1 MGKLKLISNGII
13 KNIILLA
20 TGSIMAQAITLV
32 SSPILTRIYG
42 PSELGVLGNYMAI
55 INVIM
60 PISALCFPLAIV
72 LTKSEDEAKE
82 VASTASIV
90 SLLLSFLSATVIVFI
105 KDIYVLPF
113 NGLYLFFIPVVIIFS
128 TQLQISQQLLIKD
141 EKFRVISKLSVAH
154 SFIINL
160 MKIVGGLFYN
170 TAITL
175 ILVASFSPGVNFLLL
190 RRFSNNKGTHNIYC
204 FKKIFI
210 RYYDF
215 AFYRTP
221 QVLLNGISN
230 SIPIF
235 MLTYYFGAKY
245 AGFYA
250 IANSVL
256 TIPTLLVSKSV
267 SDVFYPKFSK
277 LINSSPREAVKLFN
291 IATLSLIPVAAVPLI
306 IFGLFSPELFNFVF
320 GSGWSVSGE
329 YAQVIALAS
338 FVALV
343 SRPAITAIAP
353 LKLQKSFLI
362 FEIASVIL
370 RVLIFYIVVNESGK
384 HLEAV
389 LSFSIVNAMVYFLI
403 SLMVYMNVRKKI

>member
-113 NGLYLFFIPVVIIFS
+113 NGFYLFFIPVVIIFS

-353 LKLQKSFLI
+353 LKLQ
-362 FEIASVIL
+362 
-370 RVLIFYIVVNESGK
+370 
-384 HLEAV
+384 
-389 LSFSIVNAMVYFLI
+389 
-403 SLMVYMNVRKKI
+403 